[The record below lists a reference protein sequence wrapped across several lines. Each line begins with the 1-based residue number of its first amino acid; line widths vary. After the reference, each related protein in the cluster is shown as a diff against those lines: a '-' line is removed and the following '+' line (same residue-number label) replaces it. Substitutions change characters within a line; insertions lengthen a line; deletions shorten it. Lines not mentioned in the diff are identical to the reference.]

1 MLVKVPTSTIIP
13 ACRFIL
19 FVQSFHLC
27 VYSGLYIEI
36 IFCVKWKNSSY
47 LGRAH
52 QFEIIINFIFEAS
65 LTPCFLEN
73 RTSICFR
80 LYGSVSSFWLLLSK
94 IMPTVFSAFHSQ
106 AFCQCVFSRKLI
118 NSNLR
123 SQVTKQHNGR
133 KIRKKISFSAKE
145 NHCDCELYLPM

>member
-1 MLVKVPTSTIIP
+1 MLTLKFIETLWVKLSTVILVKIPTSTIIP
-13 ACRFIL
+13 ASTLIL
-19 FVQSFHLC
+19 FVQSFHQW

-106 AFCQCVFSRKLI
+106 AFCQCVFSRK
-118 NSNLR
+118 
-123 SQVTKQHNGR
+123 
-133 KIRKKISFSAKE
+133 
-145 NHCDCELYLPM
+145 C